1 MVKPWL
7 IAARPAEIDRHRG
20 GFRQIL
26 HVLRSEH
33 RSHLRIAL
41 HVALTALPNFA
52 SIPFP

>member
-1 MVKPWL
+1 MVKPWF
-7 IAARPAEIDRHRG
+7 IAAPPAGIDRHRG

-33 RSHLRIAL
+33 RSHLPVAL

-52 SIPFP
+52 STPFP